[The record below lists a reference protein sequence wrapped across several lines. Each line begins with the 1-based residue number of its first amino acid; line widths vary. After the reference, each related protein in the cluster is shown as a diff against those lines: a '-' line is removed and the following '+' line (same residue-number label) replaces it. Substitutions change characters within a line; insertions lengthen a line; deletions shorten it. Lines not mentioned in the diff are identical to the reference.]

1 MPERLPAAITVLKL
15 AGCCLLASVVATAL
29 TFPFAGGL
37 GLMSN
42 RASEVVANGSAQLLE
57 GQVPAVSTM
66 VDAKGNTIAWLYS
79 QRRFE
84 VPSDKIANTMKLAIV
99 SIEDKRFADH
109 SGVDWKGTL
118 TGLAG
123 YASGD
128 LDTRGGSTLEQ
139 QYVKNY
145 QLLVTAQTDA
155 EKRAAV
161 ETTPA
166 RKLREIRMALTLD
179 KTFTK
184 SEILTRY
191 LNLVSFGNNS
201 FGVQDAAQ
209 TYFGINASDLNWQQA
224 ALLAGMVQSTSTL
237 NPYTNP
243 DGALARRNVVLD
255 TMIENL
261 PGEAEALR
269 AAKAEPLG
277 VLPQPNELP
286 RGCIAAGDRA
296 FFCDYVQEYLS
307 RAGISKEQVAT
318 GGYLIRTT
326 LDPEVQAPVKAAIDK
341 YASPNLA
348 GISSVM
354 SVIKPGKDAHKVLA
368 MASNRKYGLDLEA
381 GETMRPQPF
390 SLVGDG
396 AGSIFKIFTT
406 AAALDMGMGI
416 NAQLDVPPR
425 FQAKGLGSGG
435 AKGCPKE
442 TWCVVNAGNYRG
454 SMNVTDALAT
464 SPNTAFAKL
473 ISQVGVGRAVDMA
486 IKLGLR
492 SYANPGTARDYNP
505 DSNESLADFVKRQ
518 NLGSFTLGPIE
529 LNALE
534 LSNVAATLASG
545 GVWCPP
551 NPIDQL
557 IDRNGNEVAVTTE
570 TCDQVVPAGLA
581 NTLANAMSK
590 DAVGSG
596 TAAGSAG
603 AAGWDLPMSGKTGT
617 TEAHRS
623 AGFVGFTNRYA
634 AANYIY
640 DDSSSPT
647 DLCSGPLRHCGS
659 GDLYGGNEPSR
670 TWFAAMKPIA
680 NNFGEVQ
687 LPPTDPRYVDGA
699 PGSRVPS
706 VAVWMSTPHASASRT
721 RASRSPT
728 KPTRSTAPPSMV
740 RWSERRPAV
749 KQFRVRSSRSR
760 SATASRRLRLR
771 HRCLRMVGRDRRS
784 DRRWWRFRGCR
795 RSPFRCWR
803 HHPQRLPRRPSQ
815 SASCRCRR
823 AIRPRPA
830 VGCVHGCCLAH
841 LDPHRR
847 RGVGL
852 GHRRDWLRC
861 AGRAQ
866 CIRPARGDHASLD
879 SGLHTAAGAA
889 HQRSAYAAQPA
900 PQTGLAARARQLG
913 AGSGRQH
920 R

>member
-1 MPERLPAAITVLKL
+1 MSERPPVALTLAKL

-29 TFPFAGGL
+29 MFPFAGGV

-66 VDAKGNTIAWLYS
+66 VDAKGNVIAWLYS

-109 SGVDWKGTL
+109 NGVDWKGTL

-128 LDTRGGSTLEQ
+128 SGTRGGSTIEQ
-139 QYVKNY
+139 QYIKNY

-184 SEILTRY
+184 PEILTRY

-201 FGVQDAAQ
+201 FGIQDAAQ
-209 TYFGINASDLNWQQA
+209 TYFGVNAIDLNWQQA

-243 DGALARRNVVLD
+243 EGALARRNLVLD
-255 TMIENL
+255 TMIENI
-261 PGEAEALR
+261 PDQADALR
-269 AAKAEPLG
+269 AAKVQPLG

-307 RAGISKEQVAT
+307 RAGISKEQVAR
-318 GGYLIRTT
+318 GGYLIRTS
-326 LDPEVQAPVKAAIDK
+326 LDPDVQIPVKSAIDK
-341 YASPNLA
+341 FAPPTLS

-354 SVIKPGKDAHKVLA
+354 SVILPGKTSHKVVA
-368 MASNRKYGLDLEA
+368 MASNRKYGLDTEA

-396 AGSIFKIFTT
+396 AGSIFKLFTT
-406 AAALDMGMGI
+406 AAAMDMGMGI
-416 NAQLDVPPR
+416 NTNLEVPPR

-435 AKGCPKE
+435 AKGCPKD

-473 ISQVGVGRAVDMA
+473 ISQIGVSPAVDMA

-518 NLGSFTLGPIE
+518 NIGSFTLGPIE
-529 LNALE
+529 VNALE

-545 GVWCPP
+545 GTWCPP
-551 NPIDQL
+551 NPIDKL

-570 TCDQVVPAGLA
+570 TCEQVVPEGLA

-590 DAVGSG
+590 DAVGGG
-596 TAAGSAG
+596 TAAGSAS
-603 AAGWDLPMSGKTGT
+603 AAGWNLPVSGKTGT

-623 AGFVGFTNRYA
+623 SGFVGFTNRYA

-640 DDSSSPT
+640 DDSPSPT
-647 DLCSGPLRHCGS
+647 DLCSAPLRHCGS
-659 GDLYGGNEPSR
+659 GDLYGGNEPAR
-670 TWFAAMKPIA
+670 TWFTALQPIA
-680 NNFGEVQ
+680 NNFGEVH
-687 LPPTDPRYVDGA
+687 LPPTDPRYVE
-699 PGSRVPS
+699 GSPAGRVPS
-706 VAVWMSTPHASASRT
+706 VAGLDLEQARQRLRDAGFRVADQPNSVNSSAKYGEVVGT
-721 RASRSPT
+721 SPSGQT
-728 KPTRSTAPPSMV
+728 IPGSIITIQISNGIPPPPPPPPEGLPPEVVGSQVVEIPGLPPITIPLLAPP
-740 RWSERRPAV
+740 P
-749 KQFRVRSSRSR
+749 
-760 SATASRRLRLR
+760 
-771 HRCLRMVGRDRRS
+771 
-784 DRRWWRFRGCR
+784 
-795 RSPFRCWR
+795 
-803 HHPQRLPRRPSQ
+803 
-815 SASCRCRR
+815 
-823 AIRPRPA
+823 
-830 VGCVHGCCLAH
+830 
-841 LDPHRR
+841 
-847 RGVGL
+847 
-852 GHRRDWLRC
+852 
-861 AGRAQ
+861 
-866 CIRPARGDHASLD
+866 
-879 SGLHTAAGAA
+879 
-889 HQRSAYAAQPA
+889 PA
-900 PQTGLAARARQLG
+900 PPPP
-913 AGSGRQH
+913 
-920 R
+920 

>member
-1 MPERLPAAITVLKL
+1 MSERPPATITLLKL
-15 AGCCLLASVVATAL
+15 AGCCLLASVVAAAVM
-29 TFPFAGGL
+29 FPLAGGL
-37 GLMSN
+37 GLVSN
-42 RASEVVANGSAQLLE
+42 RASEVVANGSAQLLQGE
-57 GQVPAVSTM
+57 VPAVST
-66 VDAKGNTIAWLYS
+66 VQDAKGNVIAWLYS

-84 VPSDKIANTMKLAIV
+84 VPSDKIANTMKLAIF

-109 SGVDWKGTL
+109 NGVDWKGTL

-128 LDTRGGSTLEQ
+128 VGTRGGSTIEQ
-139 QYVKNY
+139 QYIKNY

-184 SEILTRY
+184 PEILTRY

-209 TYFGINASDLNWQQA
+209 TYFGINAADLNWQQA

-243 DGALARRNVVLD
+243 DGALTRRNLVLD

-261 PGEAEALR
+261 PQEEDALR
-269 AAKAEPLG
+269 AAKAAPLG
-277 VLPQPNELP
+277 VLPQPNEVP

-307 RAGISKEQVAT
+307 RAGINKEQVAR
-318 GGYLIRTT
+318 GGYLIKTT
-326 LDPEVQAPVKAAIDK
+326 LDPDVQTPVKAAIDRF
-341 YASPNLA
+341 ASPTLA

-354 SVIKPGKDAHKVLA
+354 SVILPGKDSHHVVA
-368 MASNRKYGLDLEA
+368 MASNRKYGLDLSA

-396 AGSIFKIFTT
+396 AGSVFKIFTT
-406 AAALDMGMGI
+406 AAALDLGMGI
-416 NAQLDVPPR
+416 SATLEAPAR

-435 AKGCPKE
+435 AKGCPKD
-442 TWCVVNAGNYRG
+442 TWCVLNAGNYRG

-473 ISQVGVGRAVDMA
+473 ISQIGVTRTVDMA
-486 IKLGLR
+486 VKLGLR
-492 SYANPGTARDYNP
+492 SYAEPGTARDYNP

-529 LNALE
+529 VNALE

-551 NPIDQL
+551 SPIDKVF
-557 IDRNGNEVAVTTE
+557 DRKGNEIAVPAE
-570 TCDQVVPAGLA
+570 PCDQVVPEGLA

-590 DAVGSG
+590 DAVGMG

-603 AAGWDLPMSGKTGT
+603 AAGWDLPVSGKTGT

-623 AGFVGFTNRYA
+623 SGFVGFTSHYA

-640 DDSSSPT
+640 DDSTTPT
-647 DLCSGPLRHCGS
+647 DLCSSPLRHCGE
-659 GDLYGGNEPSR
+659 GDLYGGHEPAR
-670 TWFAAMKPIA
+670 TWFTAMKPIA
-680 NNFGEVQ
+680 TSFGDVK
-687 LPPTDPRYVDGA
+687 LPPTDPRYVDGSPA
-699 PGSRVPS
+699 SRVPAVTGLDVDAARQRVKEAGFQVNDQTNS
-706 VAVWMSTPHASASRT
+706 VNSSAKYGEVVGT
-721 RASRSPT
+721 SPSGQT
-728 KPTRSTAPPSMV
+728 IPGSVVTIQISNGIPPAPPPPMFP
-740 RWSERRPAV
+740 EGGPGGPPPP
-749 KQFRVRSSRSR
+749 
-760 SATASRRLRLR
+760 
-771 HRCLRMVGRDRRS
+771 VGSQVIDIP
-784 DRRWWRFRGCR
+784 G
-795 RSPFRCWR
+795 
-803 HHPQRLPRRPSQ
+803 LPP
-815 SASCRCRR
+815 
-823 AIRPRPA
+823 ITIPL
-830 VGCVHGCCLAH
+830 LA
-841 LDPHRR
+841 P
-847 RGVGL
+847 
-852 GHRRDWLRC
+852 
-861 AGRAQ
+861 
-866 CIRPARGDHASLD
+866 PPP
-879 SGLHTAAGAA
+879 
-889 HQRSAYAAQPA
+889 AQP
-900 PQTGLAARARQLG
+900 PP
-913 AGSGRQH
+913 
-920 R
+920 